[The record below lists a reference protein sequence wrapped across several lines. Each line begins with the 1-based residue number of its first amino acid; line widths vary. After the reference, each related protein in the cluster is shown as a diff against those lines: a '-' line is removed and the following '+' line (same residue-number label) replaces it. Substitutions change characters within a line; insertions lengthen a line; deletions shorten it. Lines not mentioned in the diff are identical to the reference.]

1 MSCVIALAPPP
12 SSHYLCPTSPRSL
25 NREALEEV
33 LQQESAARPVC
44 GSRSEAKPSSPPSH
58 PSLFD
63 ILPIFFNLT
72 KVHKMASNAVQSFPP
87 LCTVVTN
94 RASRMQSQI
103 YLNFAEAIQI
113 GGRAPVTTAITDNPI
128 LLWYKRL
135 PVCRRGLISCQQFRD
150 LRVL

>member
-63 ILPIFFNLT
+63 ILPIFFNPT
-72 KVHKMASNAVQSFPP
+72 KVHNKLSNAVQSFQPS
-87 LCTVVTN
+87 CTVVTCDDHCDKKVLFYCGTED
-94 RASRMQSQI
+94 
-103 YLNFAEAIQI
+103 YLHATAV
-113 GGRAPVTTAITDNPI
+113 VTGDDPTMTHHAVLRI
-128 LLWYKRL
+128 LYFPTFPGFPRL
-135 PVCRRGLISCQQFRD
+135 PRLPGVYL
-150 LRVL
+150 